1 MCSELANSRK
11 EQTGAVYG
19 FSENTVAARAL
30 AEALG
35 LMFVSIDVHTFP
47 DGESRVSAIAA
58 AAHAIVLR
66 SLHQPNTKIL
76 ELILAAHALRDT
88 GAETLTLVAPYLAYM
103 RQDMA
108 FHRGEA
114 VSQKVVGD
122 LLAGAFDRF
131 VSVDPHLHRTPSLR
145 DVFGGKAAR
154 TLTAAPA
161 ISGHINARGLS
172 PDTLLIGPDEESHPW
187 VSAVA
192 APLSFSWMTAT
203 KERYGDRKVTIT
215 IPTEVEIRGRP
226 IIAIDDVIS
235 SGGTLATLAALLR
248 SRGAASIEAYT
259 THALFS
265 AEDERAMRDAGI
277 NAIYSCN
284 SVPHRTNAVD
294 LTPTLAQGLKPWL

>member
-1 MCSELANSRK
+1 MCSEYADSR
-11 EQTGAVYG
+11 EGQTGAVYG
-19 FSENTVAARAL
+19 FLDNSRAARAL
-30 AEALG
+30 ADALG

-47 DGESRVSAIAA
+47 DGESRVGAIAA
-58 AAHAIVLR
+58 APHAIILR
-66 SLHQPNTKIL
+66 SLNQPNTKIL
-76 ELILAAHALRDT
+76 ELILAASALRDT

-103 RQDMA
+103 RQDKA

-114 VSQKVVGD
+114 VSQKVVGG

-131 VSVDPHLHRTPSLR
+131 VSVDPHLHRTPSLN
-145 DVFGGKAAR
+145 DVFGGKPAL

-161 ISGHINARGLS
+161 ISAHIKERGLS
-172 PDTLLIGPDEESHPW
+172 RETLLIGPDEESRAW

-192 APLSFSWMTAT
+192 APLDYEWTTAT
-203 KERYGDRKVTIT
+203 KERHGDRKVAIT

-235 SGGTLATLAALLR
+235 SGGTLATLAAILR
-248 SRGAASIEAYT
+248 SRGAALIEAYT

-265 AEDERAMRDAGI
+265 AADERAMRDAGI

-284 SVPHRTNAVD
+284 SVPHRTNAID
-294 LTPTLAQGLKPWL
+294 LTPTLAQGLKQWL